1 MLLGKCLGGMAMDSH
16 LNHIL
21 SYWQGPP
28 LEGAKTIISK
38 YGYPQEATMRRL
50 IWYNSGPWKR
60 TIVYK
65 DPVPHNF
72 PTPHLDFLKQTIDY
86 KVPVHLYDA
95 IAAFDGSVY
104 LDRTT
109 GEASAKCHEEAMN
122 FLSLNLLND
131 IVTGK
136 RDVQGAKDFYAQT
149 AEQFTKYHITS
160 PYTEGFLFP
169 MQYNTADLGVTYFK

>member
-1 MLLGKCLGGMAMDSH
+1 VSYIFLLC
-16 LNHIL
+16 N
-21 SYWQGPP
+21 
-28 LEGAKTIISK
+28 
-38 YGYPQEATMRRL
+38 
-50 IWYNSGPWKR
+50 R
-60 TIVYK
+60 T
-65 DPVPHNF
+65 
-72 PTPHLDFLKQTIDY
+72 
-86 KVPVHLYDA
+86 PVHLYDA

-136 RDVQGAKDFYAQT
+136 RDVQGAKAFYAQT